1 MPKNEAAYQES
12 EHHIPKATDQTGTL
26 ETSGTAG
33 AAENDLR
40 SVTAIF
46 DEAEKQD
53 LAVAARALDPDD
65 TEVHHSLVNLPTGA
79 TIHHSDPEE
88 ARDRVQAAARA
99 AKRKDTRPHRSTPA
113 QKQAAEEGDEG
124 AQRAQ
129 AQREE
134 QGAGKRG

>member
-1 MPKNEAAYQES
+1 MPKTEAAYQES

-33 AAENDLR
+33 AAESDLR
-40 SVTAIF
+40 GVTAIF

-53 LAVAARALDPDD
+53 LAVAARALDPEDD
-65 TEVHHSLVNLPTGA
+65 EVHHSLVNLPTGA
-79 TIHHSDPEE
+79 TIHHADPEE
-88 ARDRVQAAARA
+88 AKDRVLGA
-99 AKRKDTRPHRSTPA
+99 AKAAEKKSTRPSRRSPA
-113 QKQAAEEGDEG
+113 EEQAAEEGDEG

-129 AQREE
+129 AQREA